1 MLVLIVGS
9 LAIAGLVVW
18 ALTRTV
24 EPAVPVTSTFTSPAS
39 VPQPGA
45 AESPAATTPVPA
57 AAAPAAPA
65 PAAPAPAAP
74 SAGTNAGVTRVQP
87 PELKELVDRGSVTV
101 VDVRDSV
108 SYTNGHIPG
117 AIHIPFSRIEAE
129 SGNLPKGKPIV
140 AYCT

>member
-1 MLVLIVGS
+1 MIVLIVGS

-24 EPAVPVTSTFTSPAS
+24 EPAVPVTSTFTSPSS
-39 VPQPGA
+39 VPQPGST
-45 AESPAATTPVPA
+45 ESPAATTPVPA
-57 AAAPAAPA
+57 TPA
-65 PAAPAPAAP
+65 PATPA
-74 SAGTNAGVTRVQP
+74 AGTNAGVTRVHP

-129 SGNLPKGKPIV
+129 SGNLPKGKPII